1 MQQQPLSQRGQKR
14 REAILEAAT
23 DAFLQHG
30 YDGTTLDMIITQAGG
45 SRRSLY
51 DYFGDKQGL
60 FGAVIRYHA
69 DKLVEEIRSIDV
81 TGMSAREGLTML
93 ANNFVFALLEP
104 LNLELYRLLITQ
116 APTFPDLGRTGY
128 QAGPELLLSELEQYL
143 KHLQREGQ
151 LPAKLPTPHTARQFL
166 GMVKAE
172 FQLCA
177 LLAPEQLP
185 PKSAISAHVQDC
197 VTFLLDN
204 R

>member
-1 MQQQPLSQRGQKR
+1 MSHPLSQRGQKR
-14 REAILEAAT
+14 RQAILEAAT
-23 DAFLQHG
+23 DTFLQHG
-30 YDGTTLDMIITQAGG
+30 YEGATLDMIINRAGG

-69 DKLVEEIRSIDV
+69 DKLVEEVRSIDV
-81 TGMSAREGLTML
+81 IGMSAREGLTML
-93 ANNFVFALLEP
+93 AKNFVFALLEP

-116 APTFPDLGRTGY
+116 APAFPDLGRTVY

-151 LPAKLPTPHTARQFL
+151 LPAKLPTTHTARQFL
-166 GMVKAE
+166 GMVKAD

-185 PKSAISAHVQDC
+185 SKSAISAHIQDC

>member
-30 YDGTTLDMIITQAGG
+30 YDGTTLDMIITKAGG

-177 LLAPEQLP
+177 LLAPEQLYHQRVR
-185 PKSAISAHVQDC
+185 SAHMFR
-197 VTFLLDN
+197 TA
-204 R
+204 

>member
-1 MQQQPLSQRGQKR
+1 MSHPLSQRGQKR
-14 REAILEAAT
+14 RQAILEAAT
-23 DAFLQHG
+23 DTFLQHG
-30 YDGTTLDMIITQAGG
+30 YEGATLDMIINRAGG

-69 DKLVEEIRSIDV
+69 DKLVEEVRSIDV
-81 TGMSAREGLTML
+81 IGMSAREGLTML
-93 ANNFVFALLEP
+93 AKNFVFALLEP

-116 APTFPDLGRTGY
+116 APAFPDLGRTVY

-151 LPAKLPTPHTARQFL
+151 LPAKLPTTHTARQFL

-185 PKSAISAHVQDC
+185 SKSAISAHIQDC

>member
-30 YDGTTLDMIITQAGG
+30 YDGTTLDMIITKAGG

-81 TGMSAREGLTML
+81 SGMSAREGLTML
-93 ANNFVFALLEP
+93 ANNFVFARSIWS
-104 LNLELYRLLITQ
+104 Y
-116 APTFPDLGRTGY
+116 
-128 QAGPELLLSELEQYL
+128 
-143 KHLQREGQ
+143 
-151 LPAKLPTPHTARQFL
+151 TAY
-166 GMVKAE
+166 
-172 FQLCA
+172 
-177 LLAPEQLP
+177 
-185 PKSAISAHVQDC
+185 
-197 VTFLLDN
+197 
-204 R
+204 

>member
-1 MQQQPLSQRGQKR
+1 MSQPLSQRGQKR
-14 REAILEAAT
+14 RQAILEAAT
-23 DAFLQHG
+23 GTFLQHG
-30 YDGTTLDMIITQAGG
+30 YEGTTLDMIIAQAGG

-60 FGAVIRYHA
+60 FGAVIRHHA
-69 DKLVEEIRSIDV
+69 DKLVEELLSIDV
-81 TGMSAREGLTML
+81 TSMSAREGLTLL
-93 ANNFVFALLEP
+93 AKNFVFALLEP
-104 LNLELYRLLITQ
+104 VNLELYRLLITQ
-116 APTFPDLGRTGY
+116 APAFPELGHTVY
-128 QAGPELLLSELEQYL
+128 QAGPELLLNELEKYL
-143 KHLQREGQ
+143 NHLQRQGQ

-185 PKSAISAHVQDC
+185 SKSAISAHIQDC
-197 VTFLLDN
+197 VTFLLDS

>member
-1 MQQQPLSQRGQKR
+1 MSHPLSQRGQKR
-14 REAILEAAT
+14 RQAMLDAAT
-23 DAFLQHG
+23 NAFLQHG
-30 YDGTTLDMIITQAGG
+30 YEGTTLDMIIAEAGG

-60 FGAVIRYHA
+60 FGAVIRYHT
-69 DKLVEEIRSIDV
+69 DKLVEEVRSIDV
-81 TGMSAREGLTML
+81 TGMSARDGLTML
-93 ANNFVFALLEP
+93 AKNFVFALLEP
-104 LNLELYRLLITQ
+104 VNLELYRLLITQ
-116 APTFPDLGRTGY
+116 APAFPDLGHTVY
-128 QAGPELLLSELEQYL
+128 QAGPELLLSELEKYL

-151 LPAKLPTPHTARQFL
+151 LPAQLPTPHTARQFL

-185 PKSAISAHVQDC
+185 SKSAISTHIQDC

>member
-1 MQQQPLSQRGQKR
+1 MSQPLSLRGQKR
-14 REAILEAAT
+14 RQAILDAAT

-30 YDGTTLDMIITQAGG
+30 YEGTTLDMIIARAGG

-69 DKLVEEIRSIDV
+69 DKLIEDVRSIDV
-81 TGMSAREGLTML
+81 IGMSAREGLALL
-93 ANNFVFALLEP
+93 AKNFVFALLEP
-104 LNLELYRLLITQ
+104 VNLELYRLLITQ
-116 APTFPDLGRTGY
+116 APAFPALGRTIY
-128 QAGPELLLSELEQYL
+128 QAGPELLLSELQNYL
-143 KHLQREGQ
+143 NYLQRQGQ
-151 LPAKLPTPHTARQFL
+151 LPDKLPTPHTARQFL

-185 PKSAISAHVQDC
+185 SKSAISAHIQDC

>member
-1 MQQQPLSQRGQKR
+1 MSQPISQRGQKR
-14 REAILEAAT
+14 QQAILEAAT
-23 DAFLQHG
+23 NTFLQHG
-30 YDGTTLDMIITQAGG
+30 YEGTTLDMIISQAGG

-60 FGAVIRYHA
+60 FSAVIRYHA
-69 DKLVEEIRSIDV
+69 DKLVEEVRSIDV
-81 TGMSAREGLTML
+81 IGMSARDGLTML
-93 ANNFVFALLEP
+93 AKNFVFALLEP
-104 LNLELYRLLITQ
+104 LNLELYRLLISHAQ
-116 APTFPDLGRTGY
+116 AFPELGRTVY

-143 KHLQREGQ
+143 KHLQREGE

-185 PKSAISAHVQDC
+185 SKSAISAHIHDC